1 MMKDIK
7 KKKPVPNPPEQ
18 NRIWVKVSE
27 SAGVEMVRKRMY
39 RQAALTVMTII
50 LTVVMLFAMTSA
62 WYTNV
67 VQTGGLTFEAES
79 WGFEGKITV
88 ANEAVIASPGDDGIV
103 DLTVKNDNDSVST
116 VSVNVYK
123 SEMTEEMQKRL
134 YFYVDTRMNRNGET
148 MERVYLNRFEGY
160 TYNMFNNSQLT
171 LTKEFSNGPVIKWE
185 WVYDV
190 LGYYVIGKP
199 YEVIITDNG
208 GIENEDGT
216 ATQTENQTVI
226 QKMDIREYL
235 RPIIYDFDEA
245 TTVINTEGESITV
258 ELETIDGVLTPEE
271 FLAELSK
278 TDGYEGVIDTSK
290 GPTCNNYYPVEVD
303 AEGYGVYAYLC
314 NYSEIQQAISYDAY
328 LGELAYKKANGE
340 TLESKQEKDLRQGV
354 TLALSAQKDD
364 NTVIEVSTPG
374 ALQDAIA
381 LGIADVIQLSGNM
394 TVPKGESI
402 VIPENRRVMLDLNGH
417 TVTNEDGAAITA
429 RPGSSLT
436 LLNGIL
442 QQADQ
447 SGLTNSATTYGVRA
461 VGAEVVMSNIMIKDF
476 GYGVYVGDNTDSNEL
491 DSRVYIIDS
500 TITGDVCAAFISG
513 NGLLSEQK
521 SRLIIDRSILS
532 SSGIAVSGNGDSSG
546 NGRWGTDIQI
556 IDSIIRGIEK
566 DETGVSGIGIYQ
578 PQKNSILTVLNSQVE
593 GYNGITLKGGSAKI
607 DNSTIIGKG
616 AYQQPSFEGSGST
629 DTGDAVYIETN
640 YGYDIHLLI
649 CGDSRLEHVRSEEVE
664 QSRSLRVFE
673 EDATNVLVEIES
685 GTFYEEQPAEYL
697 VQDSV
702 QELKDGHYIVTN
714 PAQTG
719 EATGE

>member
-103 DLTVKNDNDSVST
+103 DLTVENDNDSVST

-314 NYSEIQQAISYDAY
+314 N
-328 LGELAYKKANGE
+328 
-340 TLESKQEKDLRQGV
+340 
-354 TLALSAQKDD
+354 
-364 NTVIEVSTPG
+364 
-374 ALQDAIA
+374 
-381 LGIADVIQLSGNM
+381 
-394 TVPKGESI
+394 
-402 VIPENRRVMLDLNGH
+402 
-417 TVTNEDGAAITA
+417 
-429 RPGSSLT
+429 
-436 LLNGIL
+436 
-442 QQADQ
+442 
-447 SGLTNSATTYGVRA
+447 
-461 VGAEVVMSNIMIKDF
+461 
-476 GYGVYVGDNTDSNEL
+476 
-491 DSRVYIIDS
+491 
-500 TITGDVCAAFISG
+500 
-513 NGLLSEQK
+513 
-521 SRLIIDRSILS
+521 
-532 SSGIAVSGNGDSSG
+532 
-546 NGRWGTDIQI
+546 
-556 IDSIIRGIEK
+556 
-566 DETGVSGIGIYQ
+566 
-578 PQKNSILTVLNSQVE
+578 
-593 GYNGITLKGGSAKI
+593 
-607 DNSTIIGKG
+607 
-616 AYQQPSFEGSGST
+616 
-629 DTGDAVYIETN
+629 
-640 YGYDIHLLI
+640 
-649 CGDSRLEHVRSEEVE
+649 
-664 QSRSLRVFE
+664 
-673 EDATNVLVEIES
+673 
-685 GTFYEEQPAEYL
+685 
-697 VQDSV
+697 
-702 QELKDGHYIVTN
+702 
-714 PAQTG
+714 
-719 EATGE
+719 